1 MQYQVY
7 KADTGEIVAWID
19 TNDDKGTIIKSGY
32 GVKAGNELR
41 AYAEDEDAVRKEI
54 YTENKEGR

>member
-19 TNDDKGTIIKSGY
+19 TNDNKGTIIQSGY

-41 AYAEDEDAVRKEI
+41 AYAEDEDAVRKGI